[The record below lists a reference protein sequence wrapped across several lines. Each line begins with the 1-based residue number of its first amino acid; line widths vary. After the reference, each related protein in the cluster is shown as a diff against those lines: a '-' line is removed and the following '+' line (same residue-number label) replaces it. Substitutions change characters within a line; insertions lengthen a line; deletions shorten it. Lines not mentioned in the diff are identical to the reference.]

1 MSWTIAQIEMKMEME
16 NEVLALFFRSVT
28 SEVPIEN
35 PN

>member
-1 MSWTIAQIEMKMEME
+1 MSWTIAQIEMKME
-16 NEVLALFFRSVT
+16 NELLALFFRSVT